1 MKRITDP
8 KLIPYLD
15 DRRLENVAGPLFS
28 ELLKSIISQ
37 QLSTRVAEVIWNRIY
52 EFYGRLP
59 TEEMILL
66 TKEEEFRALGV
77 SFQKIN
83 YLYNSA
89 EFFLEHG
96 LDDESLH
103 HLSDDE
109 IIDLLTQ
116 IKGIGRWTVEMIL
129 IFKFGREDVFA
140 VDDLGIREAMKRMFH
155 LSEMKPKEL
164 TERMKKIAIRWAPY
178 RSYACLAL
186 WKFYSTKN

>member
-15 DRRLENVAGPLFS
+15 DRRLENVSGPLFS
-28 ELLKSIISQ
+28 ELLRSIISQ
-37 QLSTRVAEVIWNRIY
+37 QLSTRVAEVIWNRIF

-66 TKEEEFRALGV
+66 TKEEEFRSLGV

-89 EFFLEHG
+89 EFFLEHE

-129 IFKFGREDVFA
+129 IFKLGREDVFA

-155 LSEMKPKEL
+155 LSNMKPKEL
-164 TERMKKIAIRWAPY
+164 KDEMKKIAMRWAPY